1 MSFIPKRVLFEKEAL
16 EYSLGQKLYRQFCR
30 EGIPVRLVGSHNRI
44 TGIPGKNPQ
53 EAYLESKR
61 TLVVGIRRTLKFETC
76 KPSAHYQLP
85 LSTSCS
91 GKCEY
96 CYLNT
101 TLGNKP
107 YLRIYVNI
115 DEILKSAKKHI
126 NERTPEITVFEGSAT
141 SDPVPVER
149 YTGSLK
155 NTIEFFGGQ
164 ELGRFRFV
172 TKFTDIDSLL
182 GIDHRGHT
190 RFRFSINTKR
200 VIKTY
205 EHNTPDLEERLKA
218 ASRVATAG
226 YPLGLI
232 IAPVIIYPR
241 WEEEYLELLDNIK
254 KNLNLAAESDLTF
267 EIISHRFTARAKKKI
282 VDIFPS
288 TSLPM
293 EENKRRFKFGQ
304 FGYGKFVYPQ
314 EEMRKIES
322 LFKEGIT
329 QAFPASSMQYLV

>member
-1 MSFIPKRVLFEKEAL
+1 MPFTPRRVFFEKKSL
-16 EYSLGQKLYRQFCR
+16 EYPLGQKLYQQFGN
-30 EGIPVRLVGSHNRI
+30 EGIPIQLVGSHNRI
-44 TGIPGKNPQ
+44 TGIPGKNAQ

-61 TLVVGIRRTLKFETC
+61 TLVVGVRRTLKFETC

-115 DEILKSAKKHI
+115 DEILESAEKHI
-126 NERTPEITVFEGSAT
+126 KERSPEITIFEGAAT
-141 SDPVPVER
+141 SDPVPMER

-155 NTIEFFGGQ
+155 NAIEFFGKQ

-182 GIDHRGHT
+182 DIHHKGHT
-190 RFRFSINTKR
+190 RFRFSVNTKR

-205 EHNTPDLEERLKA
+205 EHNTPNLEERLKA
-218 ASRVATAG
+218 ASRAATAG

-232 IAPVIIYPR
+232 IAPVFIYPR
-241 WEEEYLELLDNIK
+241 WEAEYLELLDDIK
-254 KNLNLAAESDLTF
+254 KNLGSAAKSDLTF

-282 VDIFPS
+282 IDIFPS
-288 TSLPM
+288 TTLPM
-293 EENKRRFKFGQ
+293 EENNRRFKYGQ
-304 FGYGKFVYPQ
+304 FGYGKYVYPKV
-314 EEMRKIES
+314 EMERIES
-322 LFKEGIT
+322 LFNEGIT
-329 QAFPASSMQYLV
+329 HSFPASSMQYLV